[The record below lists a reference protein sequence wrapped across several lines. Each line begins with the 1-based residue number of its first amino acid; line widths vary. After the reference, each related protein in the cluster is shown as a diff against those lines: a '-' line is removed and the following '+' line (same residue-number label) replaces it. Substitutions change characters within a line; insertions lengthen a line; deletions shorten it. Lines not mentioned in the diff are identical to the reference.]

1 MPTAPIAL
9 FVYDRPA
16 HTRQTLKSLQEN
28 YYAPDS
34 DLYIFSDGPKDI
46 EAITAVTEVR
56 RLISETKGFR
66 SIRIVS
72 RDNNLGLAKSII
84 SGVTQLCEEFDR
96 IIVLED
102 DMLLSRYF
110 LRYMNDGLRV
120 YETNEKVASIH
131 GYTYPLNIPLPETFF
146 LRGAD
151 CWGWGT
157 WRRAWQQFEPDGEVL
172 LEQLTNSGQ
181 GFEFDSNGTAP
192 NMQML
197 KNQIAGRVNSWAIR
211 WHAATFLKD
220 MYTLYPGQSL
230 VRNIG
235 LDGSGTHKDEL
246 LTFDTDLA
254 QAPIKVSPTE
264 VIEDTRIRQALSD
277 FFRRI
282 HGEKRSFLTRVVR
295 KIRQFI

>member
-1 MPTAPIAL
+1 
-9 FVYDRPA
+9 V
-16 HTRQTLKSLQEN
+16 
-28 YYAPDS
+28 
-34 DLYIFSDGPKDI
+34 
-46 EAITAVTEVR
+46 
-56 RLISETKGFR
+56 
-66 SIRIVS
+66 
-72 RDNNLGLAKSII
+72 
-84 SGVTQLCEEFDR
+84 
-96 IIVLED
+96 IVLED
-102 DMLLSRYF
+102 DLLLSRYF
-110 LRYMNDGLRV
+110 LSFMNEGLKV
-120 YETNEKVASIH
+120 YETAQNVASIH

-157 WRRAWQQFEPDGEVL
+157 WSRAWQQFEPDGAVL

-197 KNQIAGRVNSWAIR
+197 KNQIAGRINSWAIR
-211 WHAATFLKD
+211 WHAATFLKN

-264 VIEDTRIRQALSD
+264 IIEDKQIRQALSD

-282 HGEKRSFLTRVVR
+282 HEERKSFLTRVAR